1 MHLGPFDCDD
11 SLKALKTRL
20 ATFNEVWPFLEDC
33 NCTPEKV
40 KCETISL
47 NKFGF

>member
-1 MHLGPFDCDD
+1 MHLGPFVKDD
-11 SLKALKTRL
+11 HLKALKTRL

-40 KCETISL
+40 RYDTL
-47 NKFGF
+47 

>member
-11 SLKALKTRL
+11 GLKALKTRL
-20 ATFNEVWPFLEDC
+20 ATFKEVWPFLEDC

-40 KCETISL
+40 VNLSKA
-47 NKFGF
+47 KK